1 MLIIKIGCKG
11 TTNIAYTQI
20 KVKLFSLKVL
30 CSSQWS
36 RDDRGMVAKWS
47 RI

>member
-20 KVKLFSLKVL
+20 KVKLFSLKFKVL
-30 CSSQWS
+30 SLKGHDYLTKSNFES
-36 RDDRGMVAKWS
+36 
-47 RI
+47 